1 MQPQRSDLLKKFREV
16 AFPKPNNAFKQFET
30 IATAP
35 LAATASVAAF
45 MLLAHGEAQ
54 HIHFFS
60 GRAFAERA
68 AVLS

>member
-1 MQPQRSDLLKKFREV
+1 MQPQRADLLIKFREV

-35 LAATASVAAF
+35 LAATDSVAVS
-45 MLLAHGEAQ
+45 MLLTHGEARQ
-54 HIHFFS
+54 IQFFS